1 MIDAWGSWIY
11 PGDRTSGDDFMGD
24 LARMGIIFESG
35 GGRPTTT
42 TLFPGEL
49 TTQAR
54 WRLVFK
60 DWFAVRYLGGSCHS
74 CGRHSCACSR

>member
-35 GGRPTTT
+35 GGRPRP
-42 TLFPGEL
+42 LLPYF
-49 TTQAR
+49 
-54 WRLVFK
+54 LV
-60 DWFAVRYLGGSCHS
+60 S
-74 CGRHSCACSR
+74 